1 MSEQRR
7 GIIMAV
13 AGIVVLAA
21 NVIDAVDRGSSAFN
35 IIAIATGAFLL
46 FYGFVVVGRSGSSSG
61 GGDSSVS

>member
-1 MSEQRR
+1 
-7 GIIMAV
+7 MAV

-46 FYGFVVVGRSGSSSG
+46 FYGFIVVGRSGTSTG
-61 GGDSSVS
+61 GRDSSLN

>member
-21 NVIDAVDRGSSAFN
+21 NVIDAVNRGSSALN

-46 FYGFVVVGRSGSSSG
+46 FYGFIVIGRSGSVPRDD
-61 GGDSSVS
+61 DSSVS

>member
-1 MSEQRR
+1 
-7 GIIMAV
+7 MAV

-46 FYGFVVVGRSGSSSG
+46 FYGFIVVGRSGSSAG
-61 GGDSSVS
+61 GGDSSVN